1 MREPNFGSW
10 TGTSFTLVVW
20 STGFLLGSGGVRSV
34 FFDGPAG
41 APCLDTVFC
50 RGRSIFFILG
60 GGVVFG
66 VVSIASCS
74 QRAAGEIAGAAS
86 CVVTPA
92 STGAVAASSPRLI
105 NAKCPLNFRDMDGEL
120 PILFAGRR
128 RTIDPKPAAF
138 RHLICHGTVRRSWR
152 GPHRDLDKR
161 AFAALER

>member
-10 TGTSFTLVVW
+10 TGTSFTLVVC
-20 STGFLLGSGGVRSV
+20 STGFLFGSGGVRSV

-41 APCLDTVFC
+41 APCL
-50 RGRSIFFILG
+50 GA
-60 GGVVFG
+60 VFG

-138 RHLICHGTVRRSWR
+138 RHLTCHRTVRRSWR

-161 AFAALER
+161 ALAALER